1 MKKAISK
8 INEELFKVLSTIEEL
23 TENEKSKDFNTR
35 EGKICANIKVYDW
48 FDKDD
53 LESVLKDKQLTPYQ
67 KSLVTEEFDENR
79 LSSIYNHVCED
90 QVNCLKEQYEDSC
103 DLSNWGAIFRVY
115 NKANNKEGHEKAF
128 YIERFKEDSWYI
140 ERYWETAKQFK
151 TFEEYQKSVTKNDEI
166 GYNEWIKRSYVNKFE
181 CWQYGRSGGWFS
193 ICDKSEVEFEANN
206 YDTLNLVYDLRQA
219 YNDNDNKAFNEVLNN
234 YSIDDKK
241 KYIKE
246 CEEEV
251 KEYNDK
257 VHAIESIIEDIE
269 NSKKYFKETLLNELE
284 HEVQQFI
291 NHEMDSNEIQ
301 SNCTIQIEQD
311 IVKTSKGVTVLK
323 DEFQSNLEL
332 LKPLFNSMHVNDI
345 IRIDK
350 KVGNYFVEYATK
362 VENDTIIKAGCHKFS
377 LNNIL
382 QLF

>member
-8 INEELFKVLSTIEEL
+8 INEELFNVLTTIEEL
-23 TENEKSKDFNTR
+23 TENEKHKDFNTR
-35 EGKICANIKVYDW
+35 EGKICANIKVYDYLSTN
-48 FDKDD
+48 D

-67 KSLVTEEFDENR
+67 KSLVTEEFNDIR
-79 LSSIYNHVCED
+79 LDNILNHVCESET
-90 QVNCLKEQYEDSC
+90 NCLKEQYEESC

-115 NKANNKEGHEKAF
+115 KKANNKEGNDKAF
-128 YIERFKEDSWYI
+128 YIERFKEENWYI
-140 ERYWETAKQFK
+140 NRYWETAKQFK
-151 TFEEYQKSVTKNDEI
+151 TFEEYQKSVIQNDEI

-181 CWQYGRSGGWFS
+181 CFQYGRSGGWFS
-193 ICDKSEVEFEANN
+193 ICDKSEVEFGSYDN
-206 YDTLNLVYDLRQA
+206 YFFNLIYDLRQA
-219 YNDNDNKAFNEVLNN
+219 HKDNDNKAFNDILKE
-234 YSIDDKK
+234 YDIDDKK
-241 KYIKE
+241 AYIKE
-246 CEEEV
+246 CEEEI

-257 VHAIESIIEDIE
+257 IHAIESIIEDIE
-269 NSKKYFKETLLNELE
+269 NGKKYFKETLLNELE
-284 HEVQQFI
+284 HEVTQFI
-291 NHEMDSNEIQ
+291 NDELDSNVIQ

-345 IRIDK
+345 VRIDK

>member
-8 INEELFKVLSTIEEL
+8 INEELFNVLTTIEGL
-23 TENEKSKDFNTR
+23 TEGEKSEDFNTR
-35 EGKICANIKVYDW
+35 DGKICANIKVYDYLSTN
-48 FDKDD
+48 D

-67 KSLVTEEFDENR
+67 QSLVTEEFNDIR
-79 LSSIYNHVCED
+79 LDNILNHVCESE
-90 QVNCLKEQYEDSC
+90 VHCLKEQYEDSC

-115 NKANNKEGHEKAF
+115 KKANNKEGNDKAF

-140 ERYWETAKQFK
+140 NRYWETAKQFK
-151 TFEEYQKSVTKNDEI
+151 TFEEYQKSVIQNDEI

-193 ICDKSEVEFEANN
+193 ICDKSEVEFGSYDN
-206 YDTLNLVYDLRQA
+206 YFFNLIYDLRQA
-219 YNDNDNKAFNEVLNN
+219 HKDNDNKAFNDILKE
-234 YSIDDKK
+234 YDIDDKQ

-246 CEEEV
+246 CEEEI

-257 VHAIESIIEDIE
+257 ISAIESIIEDIE
-269 NSKKYFKETLLNELE
+269 NGKKYFKETLLNQLE

-291 NHEMDSNEIQ
+291 NHEMDSNLIQ

-311 IVKTSKGVTVLK
+311 IVKTSIGVSVSK

-345 IRIDK
+345 VRIDK

>member
-8 INEELFKVLSTIEEL
+8 INEELFNVLTTIEGL
-23 TENEKSKDFNTR
+23 TEGEKSEDFNTR
-35 EGKICANIKVYDW
+35 EGKICANIKVYDY
-48 FDKDD
+48 FDTDD

-67 KSLVTEEFDENR
+67 QNLVTEEFNENR
-79 LSSIYNHVCED
+79 LNSIYNHICETE
-90 QVNCLKEQYEDSC
+90 VHCLKEQYEDSC

-115 NKANNKEGHEKAF
+115 KKANNKEGNEKAF
-128 YIERFKEDSWYI
+128 YIESYKSENWYI
-140 ERYWETAKQFK
+140 EHYWSIAQQFK
-151 TFEEYQKSVTKNDEI
+151 TFEEYQKSVIKNDEI
-166 GYNEWIKRSYVNKFE
+166 GYNEWIKRSYVDKFE

-193 ICDKSEVEFEANN
+193 ICDKSEVEFEPNDN
-206 YDTLNLVYDLRQA
+206 DFFNLIYDLRQA
-219 YNDNDNKAFNEVLNN
+219 HNDNDNKAFNEVLNN

-246 CEEEV
+246 CEEEI

-269 NSKKYFKETLLNELE
+269 GQKKYFKETLLNELE
-284 HEVQQFI
+284 HEVSQFI
-291 NHEMDSNEIQ
+291 NDELDSNLIQ